1 LEGERDGDGE
11 KGGRGEENE
20 RAGSKRASERMRRLK
35 EGGEEERRRNGE
47 VQSGGW
53 IKSPS
58 LVARKWQFLGVDKY

>member
-1 LEGERDGDGE
+1 
-11 KGGRGEENE
+11 
-20 RAGSKRASERMRRLK
+20 MRRLK

-58 LVARKWQFLGVDKY
+58 FVARKWQFLGVDKY